1 MSETKKK
8 KRSTLSWVAEFAG
21 QKKPNYI
28 LSVILGQYRTIIVR
42 QVRAS
47 ATLMQS
53 IFFVRLAK

>member
-1 MSETKKK
+1 MTSQNGILIKQ
-8 KRSTLSWVAEFAG
+8 AELRDAALL
-21 QKKPNYI
+21 YR
-28 LSVILGQYRTIIVR
+28 QYRTIIVR